1 MKRLNYLST
10 LLKLK
15 SNNIYPSSKNNNIE
29 AGINIDSHIHKQ
41 IKLNTINT
49 LANLVS
55 SKDKNNNDNDNNII
69 HLGIDLNNNNSNDN
83 SKTYI
88 QNIKYNIKS
97 KKIEA
102 IDNIEI

>member
-1 MKRLNYLST
+1 MKHLNYLST

-15 SNNIYPSSKNNNIE
+15 SNNIHPSKNNNTE
-29 AGINIDSHIHKQ
+29 GGINIDSHIHKQ

-55 SKDKNNNDNDNNII
+55 SKDNNNGNNDK
-69 HLGIDLNNNNSNDN
+69 G
-83 SKTYI
+83 KTYI
-88 QNIKYNIKS
+88 QHIKYNIKN
-97 KKIEA
+97 KKIEG

>member
-15 SNNIYPSSKNNNIE
+15 SNNIYPNKNKNIE
-29 AGINIDSHIHKQ
+29 GGINIDSHIHKQ

-55 SKDKNNNDNDNNII
+55 STDNNKDNDNNII
-69 HLGIDLNNNNSNDN
+69 HLGIDLNNNDKD
-83 SKTYI
+83 KTYI
-88 QNIKYNIKS
+88 QYIKYNIKS
-97 KKIEA
+97 KSKKIEG
-102 IDNIEI
+102 IDNIET

>member
-1 MKRLNYLST
+1 MKHLNYLST

-15 SNNIYPSSKNNNIE
+15 SNNIHPNNKNTE
-29 AGINIDSHIHKQ
+29 GGINIDSHIHKQ

-55 SKDKNNNDNDNNII
+55 SNSNSNPS
-69 HLGIDLNNNNSNDN
+69 HLGIDLNNNSNDN
-83 SKTYI
+83 GGKTYI
-88 QNIKYNIKS
+88 QYIKYNIKS
-97 KKIEA
+97 KKIEG

>member
-1 MKRLNYLST
+1 MKHLNYLST

-15 SNNIYPSSKNNNIE
+15 SNNIYSNSNKNTTGE
-29 AGINIDSHIHKQ
+29 GGINIDSHIHKQ

-55 SKDKNNNDNDNNII
+55 SKDNNSNNDII
-69 HLGIDLNNNNSNDN
+69 HLGIDLNNSNSNSND
-83 SKTYI
+83 KTYI
-88 QNIKYNIKS
+88 QHIKYNIKN
-97 KKIEA
+97 KKIEG